1 MTNTYAN
8 PNTVEEKDTVS
19 ADIIVVG
26 AGPVGLTIA
35 NYLGLFGVSAIVVEG
50 RPDIIDYPRG
60 VGVDDE
66 SLRSFQTI
74 GVLDSVLPHVTPN
87 QIMRLVDGKGR
98 AFASMEPKAEEFGH
112 PKRNIFIQP
121 LADRA
126 LLRGLD
132 RFEDVR
138 VMFSHSLVGFK
149 EDESGVKVRLEDE
162 EENVVSVK
170 GKYLIGCDGGSSLT
184 RRYTDIQFPGLTES
198 TRWLVVDL
206 RNDPSGVPNSYLL
219 CDPSRPGASIAL
231 PHGIRRYEFM
241 LFPEE
246 SDEEMVRPQML
257 NKLLAK
263 FMDEP
268 ERADVIRQRIYTH
281 HARLASTF
289 RKGRTLIAGDAAH
302 VMPVWQG
309 QGYNSGI
316 RDATNLGWKLACVIK
331 GLASGE
337 LLDTYEQE
345 RRDHADAMI
354 RLSRNVGHYLVAPT
368 SRLGAG
374 LRDAATRALDL
385 VPPAKRYILEQRFK
399 PVPRYTEGAVV
410 HEDKIPKNSPVGQL
424 FIQPRVAT
432 REQEDVPLDEV
443 FGPWFAI
450 LAWGT
455 DPRSYMDEEALDVW
469 RRLGARF
476 FTFRPMTQ
484 LWWTE
489 GDDPEVTIVG
499 DATGRLKRWFD
510 DQSGSIVVLR
520 PDRFVAGMSLAH
532 NVSSLSRAF
541 AARLRALDEPPGPST
556 GAPAEDSGVQDLEM
570 RLHRTRA

>member
-1 MTNTYAN
+1 MHSKNAN
-8 PNTVEEKDTVS
+8 LESVEERQMLS
-19 ADIIVVG
+19 ADVIVAG

-35 NYLGLFGVSAIVVEG
+35 NYLGLFGVSVLVVDG
-50 RPDIIDYPRG
+50 RSDLIDYPRG
-60 VGVDDE
+60 VGIDDE
-66 SLRSFQTI
+66 SLRSFQSI
-74 GVLDSVLPHVTPN
+74 GLLDSVLPHVTPN
-87 QIMRLVDGKGR
+87 QIMRLVDGKGH

-112 PKRNIFIQP
+112 PRRNSFIQP

-132 RFEDVR
+132 RFEHVR

-162 EENVVSVK
+162 SERVVSAE
-170 GKYLIGCDGGSSLT
+170 GRYLVGCDGGSSLT
-184 RRYTDIQFPGLTES
+184 RRHADIQFPGLTES

-206 RNDPSGVPNSYLL
+206 RNDPSGIPNSYLL
-219 CDPSRPGASIAL
+219 CDASRPGASIAL
-231 PHGIRRYEFM
+231 PHGLRRYEFL

-246 SDEEMVRPQML
+246 SDEEMVGPRML
-257 NKLLAK
+257 HRLLGK

-268 ERADVIRQRIYTH
+268 EKADVIRQRIYTH

-302 VMPVWQG
+302 LMPVWQG

-316 RDATNLGWKLACVIK
+316 RDATNLGWKLACVVK
-331 GLASGE
+331 GLASPE

-345 RRDHADAMI
+345 RRDHAESMI
-354 RLSRNVGHYLVAPT
+354 QLSRNVGRYLVAPS

-374 LRDAATRALDL
+374 LRDAATRLL
-385 VPPAKRYILEQRFK
+385 GVVPPVKRYIVEQRFK

-410 HEDKIPKNSPVGQL
+410 PDARADKSSPVGRM
-424 FIQPRVAT
+424 FVQPRVAT
-432 REQEDVPLDEV
+432 REREDVPLDEV
-443 FGPWFAI
+443 LGPWFAVI
-450 LAWGT
+450 AWGT
-455 DPRSYMDEEALDVW
+455 DPRSYMDEEALEVW

-476 FTFRPMTQ
+476 FTVRPMTQ

-489 GDDPEVTIVG
+489 DDDQEVTIVG
-499 DATGRLKRWFD
+499 DATGRLKQWFD
-510 DQSGSIVVLR
+510 EQSGSIVIVR

-532 NVSSLSRAF
+532 NVSSLSKEFGRQV
-541 AARLRALDEPPGPST
+541 ALDHDEM
-556 GAPAEDSGVQDLEM
+556 PAKGGLASVAGLDSVRG
-570 RLHRTRA
+570 